1 MMVIEELNI
10 PNQANEVCTK
20 SGHTHTILLPA
31 AVLTQDVGVLGSVD
45 DASPPGGVDCD
56 PLTPLLISEGGNTDN
71 SSRQNLS
78 FTKYISIVL
87 VTTILVQ

>member
-1 MMVIEELNI
+1 MRCVQIYS
-10 PNQANEVCTK
+10 VYK
-20 SGHTHTILLPA
+20 SEHTHTILLPA

-45 DASPPGGVDCD
+45 DASPPGGVDCE